1 MKDSRRLQKIVEHY
15 ENLWKVVEDAMELIM
30 NLSQRLLEG
39 IVQPITTS
47 YQINFLSL
55 YSCPS

>member
-1 MKDSRRLQKIVEHY
+1 MKDSRRLQKVVEHY

-30 NLSQRLLEG
+30 NLYKRLLER
-39 IVQPITTS
+39 IVQQITTS

-55 YSCPS
+55 YSPS